1 MNNSRPIVNI
11 SLLLGTIIAV
21 SAFFLVFNNIPV
33 QALHKEQQLLESFD
47 DLADFANAVKN
58 GDEELEE
65 IPIQSMKDADIYD
78 DADDNLKDCIDL
90 AAEVG
95 DSLTDKEVVHCV
107 DDVNYF
113 KNKYSNSTVPTNAT
127 SATTGVADTG
137 SDTTSTSDTADTTST
152 SNADTNAA
160 DTTSTS
166 NADTNAADT
175 TSTSDAADTTSTSD
189 AADTKTSNTDTNAAD
204 TTSTSDTADTTST
217 SGNANDNNLVDELV
231 KTGKFTEAEAR
242 EFVTSNMQ
250 SGAGADTTSDI
261 KTSNADTNTADTKTS
276 NADTNAADTTSSS
289 NADTNAADTT
299 SSSNT
304 DTNAADTK
312 TSNANA
318 DTNTDVSSAS
328 DDTSSTNNEDNND
341 QSSNNNSNNPDDYD
355 DLDELVNDIK
365 NGDVDTDKISLSAFQ
380 DSGAYQGADQETQD
394 CIDLAGKIGNNLGD
408 QEIRNCSEDPNFY
421 KNEISNN
428 NDNNADDS
436 SNNADDSSNN
446 ADDSSNNADDSS
458 NNADDS
464 SNNADE
470 NSDSSN
476 DNNN

>member
-152 SNADTNAA
+152 SNADTNTADTKTSNADTNAA
-160 DTTSTS
+160 DTTSSS

-175 TSTSDAADTTSTSD
+175 TSTSDT
-189 AADTKTSNTDTNAAD
+189 AD

-261 KTSNADTNTADTKTS
+261 KTSNTDTNAAVTKTS
-276 NADTNAADTTSSS
+276 NADTNAADTTS
-289 NADTNAADTT
+289 
-299 SSSNT
+299 
-304 DTNAADTK
+304 
-312 TSNANA
+312 
-318 DTNTDVSSAS
+318 
-328 DDTSSTNNEDNND
+328 
-341 QSSNNNSNNPDDYD
+341 
-355 DLDELVNDIK
+355 
-365 NGDVDTDKISLSAFQ
+365 
-380 DSGAYQGADQETQD
+380 
-394 CIDLAGKIGNNLGD
+394 
-408 QEIRNCSEDPNFY
+408 
-421 KNEISNN
+421 
-428 NDNNADDS
+428 
-436 SNNADDSSNN
+436 
-446 ADDSSNNADDSS
+446 
-458 NNADDS
+458 
-464 SNNADE
+464 
-470 NSDSSN
+470 
-476 DNNN
+476 

>member
-90 AAEVG
+90 AAEIG

-113 KNKYSNSTVPTNAT
+113 KNKYSNSTVPTNTT

-137 SDTTSTSDTADTTST
+137 SAADTTSS

-160 DTTSTS
+160 YTTS
-166 NADTNAADT
+166 
-175 TSTSDAADTTSTSD
+175 
-189 AADTKTSNTDTNAAD
+189 
-204 TTSTSDTADTTST
+204 
-217 SGNANDNNLVDELV
+217 
-231 KTGKFTEAEAR
+231 
-242 EFVTSNMQ
+242 
-250 SGAGADTTSDI
+250 
-261 KTSNADTNTADTKTS
+261 TS

-299 SSSNT
+299 SSSNA
-304 DTNAADTK
+304 DTNAADT
-312 TSNANA
+312 TSSSNA
-318 DTNTDVSSAS
+318 DTNA
-328 DDTSSTNNEDNND
+328 
-341 QSSNNNSNNPDDYD
+341 
-355 DLDELVNDIK
+355 
-365 NGDVDTDKISLSAFQ
+365 
-380 DSGAYQGADQETQD
+380 
-394 CIDLAGKIGNNLGD
+394 
-408 QEIRNCSEDPNFY
+408 
-421 KNEISNN
+421 
-428 NDNNADDS
+428 
-436 SNNADDSSNN
+436 
-446 ADDSSNNADDSS
+446 
-458 NNADDS
+458 
-464 SNNADE
+464 
-470 NSDSSN
+470 
-476 DNNN
+476 

>member
-90 AAEVG
+90 AAEIG

-137 SDTTSTSDTADTTST
+137 SDTTSTSDIADTTSS

-160 DTTSTS
+160 DTKTS
-166 NADTNAADT
+166 NADTNAAAT
-175 TSTSDAADTTSTSD
+175 TSTSD
-189 AADTKTSNTDTNAAD
+189 AAD

-217 SGNANDNNLVDELV
+217 SGNAN
-231 KTGKFTEAEAR
+231 
-242 EFVTSNMQ
+242 
-250 SGAGADTTSDI
+250 
-261 KTSNADTNTADTKTS
+261 
-276 NADTNAADTTSSS
+276 
-289 NADTNAADTT
+289 
-299 SSSNT
+299 
-304 DTNAADTK
+304 
-312 TSNANA
+312 
-318 DTNTDVSSAS
+318 
-328 DDTSSTNNEDNND
+328 
-341 QSSNNNSNNPDDYD
+341 
-355 DLDELVNDIK
+355 
-365 NGDVDTDKISLSAFQ
+365 
-380 DSGAYQGADQETQD
+380 
-394 CIDLAGKIGNNLGD
+394 
-408 QEIRNCSEDPNFY
+408 
-421 KNEISNN
+421 
-428 NDNNADDS
+428 
-436 SNNADDSSNN
+436 
-446 ADDSSNNADDSS
+446 
-458 NNADDS
+458 
-464 SNNADE
+464 
-470 NSDSSN
+470 
-476 DNNN
+476 

>member
-47 DLADFANAVKN
+47 DLADFAKAVKN

-90 AAEVG
+90 AAEIG

-152 SNADTNAA
+152 SNAADTTSTSNAA

-166 NADTNAADT
+166 NAADTTSTSNAADTTSTSNAADTTSTSNAADT

-189 AADTKTSNTDTNAAD
+189 A
-204 TTSTSDTADTTST
+204 ADTTST

-250 SGAGADTTSDI
+250 SGTGTDTTSDI
-261 KTSNADTNTADTKTS
+261 KTSNADTNTADTTSSS

-299 SSSNT
+299 SSSNADT
-304 DTNAADTK
+304 NAADTTSTSNADTNAADTK
-312 TSNANA
+312 QVLMQIPTLLIPRLLMQIPTLLIPRLLMQIPTLMLVLRPMILPQLTTKTTMINLQIITAIILMTMTTLTS
-318 DTNTDVSSAS
+318 
-328 DDTSSTNNEDNND
+328 
-341 QSSNNNSNNPDDYD
+341 
-355 DLDELVNDIK
+355 
-365 NGDVDTDKISLSAFQ
+365 
-380 DSGAYQGADQETQD
+380 
-394 CIDLAGKIGNNLGD
+394 
-408 QEIRNCSEDPNFY
+408 
-421 KNEISNN
+421 
-428 NDNNADDS
+428 
-436 SNNADDSSNN
+436 
-446 ADDSSNNADDSS
+446 
-458 NNADDS
+458 
-464 SNNADE
+464 
-470 NSDSSN
+470 
-476 DNNN
+476 

>member
-47 DLADFANAVKN
+47 DLADFAKAVKS
-58 GDEELEE
+58 GDEEIEE
-65 IPIQSMKDADIYD
+65 IPIQSMKAADIYD
-78 DADDNLKDCIDL
+78 DADDNLKDCIDQ
-90 AAEVG
+90 AAEIG
-95 DSLTDKEVVHCV
+95 DSLTDREVVHCV

-113 KNKYSNSTVPTNAT
+113 NNKYSNSTVSTNAT
-127 SATTGVADTG
+127 STATTGLADTG
-137 SDTTSTSDTADTTST
+137 ADTTST
-152 SNADTNAA
+152 SNAA

-166 NADTNAADT
+166 NAADTTSTSNAADT
-175 TSTSDAADTTSTSD
+175 TSTS
-189 AADTKTSNTDTNAAD
+189 NAAD
-204 TTSTSDTADTTST
+204 TTSTSNNS
-217 SGNANDNNLVDELV
+217 NENNLVDELV

-242 EFVTSNMQ
+242 EFVSNNMQ
-250 SGAGADTTSDI
+250 SGTGTDTTSDIETSNADTNTADTETSNADTNTADTETSNADTNTADTTSDI
-261 KTSNADTNTADTKTS
+261 KTSNADTNTD
-276 NADTNAADTTSSS
+276 
-289 NADTNAADTT
+289 
-299 SSSNT
+299 
-304 DTNAADTK
+304 
-312 TSNANA
+312 
-318 DTNTDVSSAS
+318 SSAS
-328 DDTSSTNNEDNND
+328 DDTSSSNDEDNNN
-341 QSSNNNSNNPDDYD
+341 QSSNNNSNNPEDYD
-355 DLDELVNDIK
+355 DLNELVNDIK

-464 SNNADE
+464 SNNAD
-470 NSDSSN
+470 DSSN

>member
-90 AAEVG
+90 AAEIG

-113 KNKYSNSTVPTNAT
+113 KNKYSNSTVPTNTT

-137 SDTTSTSDTADTTST
+137 SDTTSTSNTADTTS
-152 SNADTNAA
+152 S
-160 DTTSTS
+160 
-166 NADTNAADT
+166 
-175 TSTSDAADTTSTSD
+175 
-189 AADTKTSNTDTNAAD
+189 
-204 TTSTSDTADTTST
+204 
-217 SGNANDNNLVDELV
+217 
-231 KTGKFTEAEAR
+231 
-242 EFVTSNMQ
+242 
-250 SGAGADTTSDI
+250 
-261 KTSNADTNTADTKTS
+261 S

-299 SSSNT
+299 SSS
-304 DTNAADTK
+304 
-312 TSNANA
+312 NA

-341 QSSNNNSNNPDDYD
+341 QSSNNNNNNPRHYD

-365 NGDVDTDKISLSAFQ
+365 NSDIDTEEISLNAFQ

-394 CIDLAGKIGNNLGD
+394 CIDLAGKIGHNLGD
-408 QEIRNCSEDPNFY
+408 QEIVNCSEDPSFY

-428 NDNNADDS
+428 NDNSADDS
-436 SNNADDSSNN
+436 SNS
-446 ADDSSNNADDSS
+446 
-458 NNADDS
+458 
-464 SNNADE
+464 ADE
-470 NSDSSN
+470 NSDSGN

>member
-21 SAFFLVFNNIPV
+21 SAFCLVFNNIPV

-90 AAEVG
+90 AAEIG

-113 KNKYSNSTVPTNAT
+113 KNKYSNSTVPTNTT

-137 SDTTSTSDTADTTST
+137 SDITSTSNTADTTST

-160 DTTSTS
+160 DTTSSSNADTNAADTTSSS

-175 TSTSDAADTTSTSD
+175 TSTSNS
-189 AADTKTSNTDTNAAD
+189 DTNA
-204 TTSTSDTADTTST
+204 ADTTST

-250 SGAGADTTSDI
+250 SGAGTDTTSDI
-261 KTSNADTNTADTKTS
+261 KTSNS
-276 NADTNAADTTSSS
+276 DTNAADTTSSS

-299 SSSNT
+299 STSNA
-304 DTNAADTK
+304 DTNAADTTS
-312 TSNANA
+312 TSNADTNAADTTSTSNA

-341 QSSNNNSNNPDDYD
+341 QSSNNNSNNPDDCD
-355 DLDELVNDIK
+355 DLDVLVNDIK
-365 NGDVDTDKISLSAFQ
+365 NGDVDTDEISLSAFQ

-408 QEIRNCSEDPNFY
+408 QEIRNCSEH
-421 KNEISNN
+421 
-428 NDNNADDS
+428 
-436 SNNADDSSNN
+436 
-446 ADDSSNNADDSS
+446 
-458 NNADDS
+458 
-464 SNNADE
+464 
-470 NSDSSN
+470 
-476 DNNN
+476 

>member
-160 DTTSTS
+160 DTKTS
-166 NADTNAADT
+166 NADTN
-175 TSTSDAADTTSTSD
+175 
-189 AADTKTSNTDTNAAD
+189 AADTKTSNTDTN
-204 TTSTSDTADTTST
+204 T
-217 SGNANDNNLVDELV
+217 
-231 KTGKFTEAEAR
+231 
-242 EFVTSNMQ
+242 
-250 SGAGADTTSDI
+250 
-261 KTSNADTNTADTKTS
+261 
-276 NADTNAADTTSSS
+276 ADTTSSS
-289 NADTNAADTT
+289 NADTNTADTT
-299 SSSNT
+299 SSSNTDTNTADIKTSNT

-464 SNNADE
+464 SNNVD
-470 NSDSSN
+470 DSS
-476 DNNN
+476 

>member
-47 DLADFANAVKN
+47 DLADFAKAVKS
-58 GDEELEE
+58 GDEEIEE
-65 IPIQSMKDADIYD
+65 IPIQSMKAADIYD
-78 DADDNLKDCIDL
+78 DADDNLKDCIDQ
-90 AAEVG
+90 AAEIG
-95 DSLTDKEVVHCV
+95 DSLTDREVVHCV

-113 KNKYSNSTVPTNAT
+113 NNKYSNSTVSTNAT
-127 SATTGVADTG
+127 STATTGLADTG
-137 SDTTSTSDTADTTST
+137 ADTTST
-152 SNADTNAA
+152 SNAA

-166 NADTNAADT
+166 NAADTTSTSNAADT
-175 TSTSDAADTTSTSD
+175 TSTSDD
-189 AADTKTSNTDTNAAD
+189 SNE
-204 TTSTSDTADTTST
+204 
-217 SGNANDNNLVDELV
+217 NNLVDELV

-242 EFVTSNMQ
+242 EFVSNNMQ
-250 SGAGADTTSDI
+250 SGTGTDTTSDI
-261 KTSNADTNTADTKTS
+261 KTSNADTNTADTETS
-276 NADTNAADTTSSS
+276 NADTNTADTETS
-289 NADTNAADTT
+289 
-299 SSSNT
+299 
-304 DTNAADTK
+304 
-312 TSNANA
+312 NA
-318 DTNTDVSSAS
+318 DTNTDSSAS
-328 DDTSSTNNEDNND
+328 DDTSSSNNEDNNN
-341 QSSNNNSNNPDDYD
+341 QSSNNNSNNPEDYD
-355 DLDELVNDIK
+355 DLNELVNDIK

-408 QEIRNCSEDPNFY
+408 QEIVNCSEDPNFY
-421 KNEISNN
+421 RNEISNN

-464 SNNADE
+464 SN
-470 NSDSSN
+470 

>member
-21 SAFFLVFNNIPV
+21 SAFFLVFNDIPV

-47 DLADFANAVKN
+47 DLADFAKAVKS
-58 GDEELEE
+58 GDEEIEE
-65 IPIQSMKDADIYD
+65 IPIQSMKAADIYD
-78 DADDNLKDCIDL
+78 DADDNLKDCIDQ
-90 AAEVG
+90 AAEIG
-95 DSLTDKEVVHCV
+95 DSLTDREVVHCV

-113 KNKYSNSTVPTNAT
+113 NNKYSNSTVSTNAT
-127 SATTGVADTG
+127 STATTGLADTG
-137 SDTTSTSDTADTTST
+137 ADTTST
-152 SNADTNAA
+152 SNAA

-166 NADTNAADT
+166 NAADT
-175 TSTSDAADTTSTSD
+175 TSTSDD
-189 AADTKTSNTDTNAAD
+189 SNE
-204 TTSTSDTADTTST
+204 
-217 SGNANDNNLVDELV
+217 NNLVDELV

-242 EFVTSNMQ
+242 EFVSNNMQ
-250 SGAGADTTSDI
+250 SGTGTDTTSDI
-261 KTSNADTNTADTKTS
+261 KTSNADTNTADTETS
-276 NADTNAADTTSSS
+276 NADTNTADTETS
-289 NADTNAADTT
+289 NADTNTADTE
-299 SSSNT
+299 
-304 DTNAADTK
+304 
-312 TSNANA
+312 TSNADTNTADTETSNA
-318 DTNTDVSSAS
+318 DTNTDSSAS
-328 DDTSSTNNEDNND
+328 DDTSSSNNEDNNN
-341 QSSNNNSNNPDDYD
+341 QSSNNNSNNPEDYD
-355 DLDELVNDIK
+355 DLNELVNDIK

-408 QEIRNCSEDPNFY
+408 QEIVNCSEDPNFY
-421 KNEISNN
+421 RNEISNN

-464 SNNADE
+464 SNNADDSS
-470 NSDSSN
+470 NNADDSSN

>member
-47 DLADFANAVKN
+47 DLADFAKAVKS
-58 GDEELEE
+58 GDEEIEE
-65 IPIQSMKDADIYD
+65 IPIQSMKAADIYD
-78 DADDNLKDCIDL
+78 DADDNLKDCIDQ
-90 AAEVG
+90 AAEIG
-95 DSLTDKEVVHCV
+95 DSLTDREVVHCV

-113 KNKYSNSTVPTNAT
+113 NNKYSNSTVSTNAT
-127 SATTGVADTG
+127 STATTGLADTG
-137 SDTTSTSDTADTTST
+137 ADTTST
-152 SNADTNAA
+152 SNAA

-166 NADTNAADT
+166 NAADTTSTSNAADT
-175 TSTSDAADTTSTSD
+175 TSTS
-189 AADTKTSNTDTNAAD
+189 NAAD
-204 TTSTSDTADTTST
+204 TTSTSNNS
-217 SGNANDNNLVDELV
+217 NENNLVDELV

-242 EFVTSNMQ
+242 EFVSNNMQ
-250 SGAGADTTSDI
+250 SGTGTDTTSDI
-261 KTSNADTNTADTKTS
+261 KTSNADTNTADTETSNADTNTADTETSNADTNTADTETSNADTNTADTTSDIKTS
-276 NADTNAADTTSSS
+276 NADTN
-289 NADTNAADTT
+289 
-299 SSSNT
+299 T
-304 DTNAADTK
+304 D
-312 TSNANA
+312 
-318 DTNTDVSSAS
+318 SSAS
-328 DDTSSTNNEDNND
+328 DDTSSSNNEDNNN
-341 QSSNNNSNNPDDYD
+341 QSSNNNSNNPEDYD
-355 DLDELVNDIK
+355 DLNELVNDIK

-408 QEIRNCSEDPNFY
+408 QEIVNCSEDPNFY
-421 KNEISNN
+421 RNEISNN

>member
-137 SDTTSTSDTADTTST
+137 SDTTSTSDTADTK
-152 SNADTNAA
+152 
-160 DTTSTS
+160 TS

-175 TSTSDAADTTSTSD
+175 TSTSDT
-189 AADTKTSNTDTNAAD
+189 AD

-261 KTSNADTNTADTKTS
+261 KTSNADTNTADTKTSNADTNAADTTSSS

-446 ADDSSNNADDSS
+446 ADDSSNNADD
-458 NNADDS
+458 
-464 SNNADE
+464 
-470 NSDSSN
+470 
-476 DNNN
+476 